1 MNKAEFVASM
11 AERAGM
17 SKADAERAVSAFRVT
32 LESALPNVGKIALP
46 GIGVFS
52 VQERPARKGRNP
64 STGEEIMIPAKQAI
78 RFKPAKE
85 LADRLNP

>member
-11 AERAGM
+11 AESAGM
-17 SKADAERAVSAFRVT
+17 TKADAERAFSAFRST
-32 LESALPNVGKIALP
+32 LESALPDSGKIALA
-46 GIGVFS
+46 GIGTFT

-64 STGEEIMIPAKQAI
+64 ATGEEIAIPAKQAI

-85 LADRLNP
+85 LVDRLNP

>member
-11 AERAGM
+11 AEHAGM
-17 SKADAERAVSAFRVT
+17 TKADAERAFSAFRST
-32 LESALPNVGKIALP
+32 LESALQDSGKIALA
-46 GIGVFS
+46 GIGTFT

-64 STGEEIMIPAKQAI
+64 ATGEEIAIPAKQAI

-85 LADRLNP
+85 LVDRLNP